1 MPRQR
6 GIGMRKPKKKKV
18 EPLDNAEEIP
28 LPPPAAPEND
38 PPPSPDPKLTIRAR
52 PQQSPG
58 MKAVK
63 AATYAARKADR
74 VAKKAYLQFLREKL
88 AFVQCYVDLTNRG
101 ERLGKDW
108 KKKGRPKL
116 SYHLEKINKVLLDI
130 EAKRVHL
137 LQTQIVASELAVD
150 AKDAAIA
157 ERDARL
163 HRLSRLLRR
172 KNGKVPRTL

>member
-6 GIGMRKPKKKKV
+6 GIGMRKPKKKAV
-18 EPLDNAEEIP
+18 EQLNKAEEIP
-28 LPPPAAPEND
+28 LPPPAAPEPE
-38 PPPSPDPKLTIRAR
+38 PPPSPDPKLTSRAR
-52 PQQSPG
+52 PPQSPG

-63 AATYAARKADR
+63 AATHAARKADR
-74 VAKKAYLQFLREKL
+74 VAKAAHLKFLREKL
-88 AFVQCYVDLTNRG
+88 AFYQCLNVLTNRG

-116 SYHLEKINKVLLDI
+116 SYHLEKINNILLDI

-137 LQTQIVASELAVD
+137 LESQVVASELKVD
-150 AKDAAIA
+150 ALEVAIA

-163 HRLSRLLRR
+163 HRMSRLLRR
-172 KNGKVPRTL
+172 KNAKVPRAL